1 MDRQLLFVP
10 MQALE
15 NLILDHHP
23 DHLHQADLFH
33 QREIEKAHQDH
44 ALNLILLHLEKREI
58 AHSHQRIRITL
69 QNQVQD
75 LEVLLTLHPEVL
87 EQHRGIIH
95 VLDLD
100 QIR

>member
-1 MDRQLLFVP
+1 MDRQLLFIP

-44 ALNLILLHLEKREI
+44 ALNLILLHSEKQEI

-87 EQHRGIIH
+87 GQHRGIIH